1 MHFHD
6 DYHNNDA
13 SIKNDV
19 HYQRIY
25 YYAHNKTDNS
35 PSSPYK
41 SNSPSYSQSTPTL
54 KQYNI
59 SKRSKIK
66 DTQIQT
72 PKTIL
77 YAPTSISATLLL
89 VGHNI
94 HTASISTCRLVNQPL
109 MMCSASLRSTISRRL
124 FVNGGLAFIEI
135 N

>member
-1 MHFHD
+1 M
-6 DYHNNDA
+6 
-13 SIKNDV
+13 
-19 HYQRIY
+19 
-25 YYAHNKTDNS
+25 
-35 PSSPYK
+35 
-41 SNSPSYSQSTPTL
+41 
-54 KQYNI
+54 
-59 SKRSKIK
+59 

-94 HTASISTCRLVNQPL
+94 HTASTSTCRLVNQPL